1 MIAYL
6 VAWIRNI
13 VVILLLTS
21 FVELLLP
28 ESELEKYTR
37 VVLGLF
43 IVIAI
48 LNPILNLF
56 NNDYNFRQITDLL
69 TVEEESQMNKSE
81 IMERGKELRSTSQQ
95 EARSNYKHQL
105 SRQIA
110 ALLSF
115 NNELPESSVKVRLR
129 PDNKIGKIIINLQ
142 QNKSR
147 DQPGIDQKEIK
158 VDDIEISNKSQQ
170 ESREANQK
178 QSLKVNQQIKKQL
191 ANFYDLSHEQ
201 IIIKRD

>member
-6 VAWIRNI
+6 EAWIRNI

-56 NNDYNFRQITDLL
+56 NNNYNFQHITDLL
-69 TVEEESQMNKSE
+69 TVEEESSMSKSE
-81 IMERGKELRSTSQQ
+81 IMKRGKKLRNISHQ
-95 EARSNYKHQL
+95 EARNNYKRQL
-105 SRQIA
+105 NRQIT

-115 NNELPESSVKVRLR
+115 DEELPERSVKVNL
-129 PDNKIGKIIINLQ
+129 DSNNKIKKIIIELH
-142 QNKSR
+142 NKRVDKSQF
-147 DQPGIDQKEIK
+147 DQEIR
-158 VDDIEISNKSQQ
+158 VDDIEIGNETQKRNSKS
-170 ESREANQK
+170 NQK
-178 QSLKVNQQIKKQL
+178 SFSKVSSKIKKQL
-191 ANFYDLSHEQ
+191 ANFYNLNYEQ
-201 IIIKRD
+201 IVVKRD

>member
-1 MIAYL
+1 MISYL
-6 VAWIRNI
+6 EAWIKNI

-56 NNDYNFRQITDLL
+56 NTNYDFQQITDLL
-69 TVEEESQMNKSE
+69 TVEGERKINKSE
-81 IMERGKELRSTSQQ
+81 MIERGKELRDTSQE

-105 SRQIA
+105 TRQIT

-115 NNELPESSVKVRLR
+115 DDDLPQSSVKVNLKS
-129 PDNKIGKIIINLQ
+129 NTEIEKIIINLQ
-142 QNKSR
+142 KNKKANEPEF
-147 DQPGIDQKEIK
+147 DQEIR
-158 VDDIEISNKSQQ
+158 VDDIEVNNGVKQERKESKQKSL
-170 ESREANQK
+170 E
-178 QSLKVNQQIKKQL
+178 KVSHKIKKQL
-191 ANFYDLSHEQ
+191 ANFYNLSHKQ
-201 IIIKRD
+201 IVVKRD

>member
-21 FVELLLP
+21 FIELLLP

-56 NNDYNFRQITDLL
+56 NNNYNFQQITDLL

-81 IMERGKELRSTSQQ
+81 IMEQGKELRNISQQ
-95 EARSNYKHQL
+95 KARSDYKRQL
-105 SRQIA
+105 SKQIA

-115 NNELPESSVKVRLR
+115 NNELPKSSVKVKLR
-129 PDNKIGKIIINLQ
+129 PDNKIEKIIIKLQ
-142 QNKSR
+142 QNENR
-147 DQPGIDQKEIK
+147 DQPEIEQEIK
-158 VDDIEISNKSQQ
+158 VDDIEINNESQQ

-178 QSLKVNQQIKKQL
+178 QSLEVNQQIKKQL
-191 ANFYDLSHEQ
+191 ANFYNLSHEQ